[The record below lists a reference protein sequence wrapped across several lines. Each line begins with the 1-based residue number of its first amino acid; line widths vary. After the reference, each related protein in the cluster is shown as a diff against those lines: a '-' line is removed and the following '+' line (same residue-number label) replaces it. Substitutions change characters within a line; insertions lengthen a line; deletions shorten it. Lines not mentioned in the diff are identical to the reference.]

1 MNTHEKATKDMTVK
15 GNESEKQEEME
26 AVDKKPK
33 NLEEGDKDA
42 TGTTKHHQMGK
53 MNKGNT
59 KSSKLEMRKI
69 WEAIREMEK
78 VDWEKEDEESESE
91 ESESEEDEESRQNNK
106 RIKELGNENRIK
118 ALEID
123 HRIRELLSSISALD
137 DNTKK
142 AAKKDC
148 LDKVPADKDKGSHF
162 KALEKLEPI
171 NEEEWCAD
179 KEKLLDR
186 HEPTKEGES
195 CADKEGSLKKAL
207 DKEEEDGECW
217 GAGIKP
223 VGCRYVG
230 KLIRDV
236 KSLTLI
242 LRLRY
247 YLGFCRRWKFKGC
260 GMLMGRLGKE

>member
-91 ESESEEDEESRQNNK
+91 ESESEEDEESRQINK
-106 RIKELGNENRIK
+106 KIKELGNENRIK
-118 ALEID
+118 AVEID

-142 AAKKDC
+142 KTAAKKDC
-148 LDKVPADKDKGSHF
+148 LDKEGSLC
-162 KALEKLEPI
+162 KALDKLEQT

-186 HEPTKEGES
+186 HEPTKEKES
-195 CADKEGSLKKAL
+195 CADKEGSPKKVL
-207 DKEEEDGECW
+207 DKEEEDGECS
-217 GAGIKP
+217 GVGIKP

-242 LRLRY
+242 LRLRH

>member
-91 ESESEEDEESRQNNK
+91 ESESEEDEESRQIDK

-142 AAKKDC
+142 KTAAKKDC
-148 LDKVPADKDKGSHF
+148 LDKEGSLC
-162 KALEKLEPI
+162 KALDKLEQT

-179 KEKLLDR
+179 KE
-186 HEPTKEGES
+186 
-195 CADKEGSLKKAL
+195 GSPRNVLE
-207 DKEEEDGECW
+207 KEEEDGECS
-217 GAGIKP
+217 GVVIKR

-260 GMLMGRLGKE
+260 GMLMGMLGKE